1 LFSAA
6 DPSLNHAREEVA
18 AIAKLYPGHAKVVDN
33 GLIKESEL
41 KAGDYE
47 VVHLAVHGQFDVRE
61 LLLSHLKLAPDAASD
76 GRLTAAEMF
85 GLPFEN
91 TTLVTLS
98 ACETGKAVATDS
110 NEAPGMQRA
119 LLYAGAQNLLLSS
132 WKVDSEAK
140 SVWMKRF
147 YLEAQSKP
155 VGGSGGWRS

>member
-119 LLYAGAQNLLLSS
+119 LLYAGAESS
-132 WKVDSEAK
+132 PVQ
-140 SVWMKRF
+140 
-147 YLEAQSKP
+147 LE
-155 VGGSGGWRS
+155 GGFGGNVRLDAEV